1 MNETTFLIFSIIK
14 RALVSGTPLLLGTL
28 GEIYTERSG
37 VLNLGIEGMMA
48 LGAVSGFG
56 ITLMTKNPWIGL
68 LFAIFF
74 GVALSLIHAFVSI
87 TLKGNQTIS
96 GLAISML
103 GLGISGFWGKAFIGT
118 PLKYKFQD
126 VNIPLLNKIPF
137 LGDLLFKGDPIF
149 YISLILTFILWFIL
163 IKQNGV

>member
-56 ITLMTKNPWIGL
+56 ITIMTKNPWIGL
-68 LFAIFF
+68 LFAIFL
-74 GVALSLIHAFVSI
+74 VLLY
-87 TLKGNQTIS
+87 L
-96 GLAISML
+96 LYMRL
-103 GLGISGFWGKAFIGT
+103 
-118 PLKYKFQD
+118 FQ
-126 VNIPLLNKIPF
+126 
-137 LGDLLFKGDPIF
+137 
-149 YISLILTFILWFIL
+149 
-163 IKQNGV
+163 